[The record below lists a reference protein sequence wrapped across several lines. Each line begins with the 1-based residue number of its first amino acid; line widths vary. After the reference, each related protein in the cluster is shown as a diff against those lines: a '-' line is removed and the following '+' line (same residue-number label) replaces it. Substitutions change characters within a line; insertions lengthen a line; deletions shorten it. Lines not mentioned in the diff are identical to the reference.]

1 MRRRLSLLVSAAM
14 ALTLLA
20 FAIPLAIL
28 IRSIAADR
36 AIASANDDVRALS
49 TLVALNPDPQSVGQ
63 ALQETRRMTVFLP
76 GHRPI
81 GRAERTPAVQLA
93 QRDGSGI
100 TVRHPDG
107 TEIVV
112 AVIFAG
118 QGPAPSHTAVVRA
131 FVPNS
136 VLTKGVSKSWLIL
149 GALGLLLL
157 AVGILIANL
166 LVGTVTKPIS
176 ELARVS
182 HRLAAGGLEARA
194 SPAGPP
200 EVRELAFGLNH
211 LAGRI
216 RELIHQERESVAD
229 LSHRLRTPLTALRLE
244 LEGMG
249 SSADPDGR
257 LSQQVHVLEG
267 AVTSL
272 IEDAR
277 TRGTTVHGSC
287 DAAEL
292 TRQRAKFWS
301 VLAEDQGRPMR
312 LDLARGPLMVGVA
325 EPELGACLDAL
336 LGNVFAHTPQ
346 GAGFTI
352 SLRPRQ
358 CGGAVLTVHDEG
370 PGFAQSDPVRRG
382 ASGGGSTG
390 LGLDIARQTA
400 EASGGSLTIGAA
412 PGGHVGVEL
421 GPPSDAG
428 SDPAKP

>member
-1 MRRRLSLLVSAAM
+1 MRRHLSLLVSAAM

-28 IRSIAADR
+28 IRNVAADR
-36 AIASANDDVRALS
+36 AIAKANDDISVVS
-49 TLVALNPDPQSVGQ
+49 TLVAADPRPFMVREAVQIHGPS
-63 ALQETRRMTVFLP
+63 MTVFLP

-81 GRAERTPAVQLA
+81 GSAKRTPAVRLA
-93 QRDGSGI
+93 ERGSSI
-100 TVRHPDG
+100 TVADPGGRQ
-107 TEIVV
+107 ILV
-112 AVIFAG
+112 AV
-118 QGPAPSHTAVVRA
+118 QGIPGGNAVVRA

-136 VLTKGVSKSWLIL
+136 KLTKGVTRAWLTL
-149 GALGLLLL
+149 AALGLLLL
-157 AVGILIANL
+157 AVGIVIANL
-166 LVGTVTKPIS
+166 LVGAVTKPIT

-194 SPAGPP
+194 SPGGPL
-200 EVRELAFGLNH
+200 EVRELANGLNH

-249 SSADPDGR
+249 SSADPEGR
-257 LSQQVHVLEG
+257 LSQQVHALEG

-287 DAAEL
+287 DAAEV
-292 TRQRAKFWS
+292 TRQRAEFWS

-358 CGGAVLTVHDEG
+358 RGGAVLTVHDEG

>member
-14 ALTLLA
+14 ALMLLA

-28 IRSIAADR
+28 IRNIAADR

-49 TLVALNPDPQSVGQ
+49 AQVAAAPDPASVRDSLQSAGPH
-63 ALQETRRMTVFLP
+63 MTVFLP
-76 GHRPI
+76 GHKPI
-81 GRAERTPAVQLA
+81 GAPATRTPAVQLA
-93 QRDGSGI
+93 EREATSF
-100 TVRHPDG
+100 TVADPNGRQ
-107 TEIVV
+107 ILV
-112 AVIFAG
+112 AVQVG
-118 QGPAPSHTAVVRA
+118 NQQTATVVRA

-136 VLTKGVSKSWLIL
+136 ELSKGVAQSWLIL
-149 GALGLLLL
+149 GGLGLLLL
-157 AVGILIANL
+157 AVGIVIANL

-176 ELARVS
+176 DLAQVS

-194 SPAGPP
+194 SPGGPP
-200 EVRELAFGLNH
+200 EVRELAYGLNH

-249 SSADPDGR
+249 NSADPDGR
-257 LSQQVHVLEG
+257 LSQQVQALEA

-277 TRGTTVHGSC
+277 TRGSVEHGSC
-287 DAAEL
+287 DAAEVA
-292 TRQRAKFWS
+292 RQRAEFWS

-312 LDLARGPLMVGVA
+312 LDVATGPLMVGVA

-346 GAGFTI
+346 RTGFTI
-352 SLRPRQ
+352 ALHRRQ
-358 CGGAVLTVHDEG
+358 RGGGAVMTVLDDG
-370 PGFAQSDPVRRG
+370 PGFAHTDPVRRG
-382 ASGGGSTG
+382 LSGGGSTG

-400 EASGGSLTIGAA
+400 EASGGTLTIGAG
-412 PGGHVGVEL
+412 PGGHVVVEL
-421 GPPSDAG
+421 GPPADARSDTV
-428 SDPAKP
+428 KP

>member
-36 AIASANDDVRALS
+36 AIARANDDVRALS

-63 ALQETRRMTVFLP
+63 ALQQRRRMTVFLP

-93 QRDGSGI
+93 QLGSSI
-100 TVRHPDG
+100 TVDHPDG
-107 TEIVV
+107 TEILV

-118 QGPAPSHTAVVRA
+118 QGPQPSHTAVVRA

-136 VLTKGVSKSWLIL
+136 ELTRGVTKSWLIL
-149 GALGLLLL
+149 GCLGLLLL

-182 HRLAAGGLEARA
+182 HRLAAGGLETRA
-194 SPAGPP
+194 NPAGPP

-257 LSQQVHVLEG
+257 LSQQVHALEG

-277 TRGTTVHGSC
+277 TRGTTVHGNC
-287 DAAEL
+287 DAAEV
-292 TRQRAKFWS
+292 TRQRR
-301 VLAEDQGRPMR
+301 VLVRAGRR
-312 LDLARGPLMVGVA
+312 SGQADAARSRARP
-325 EPELGACLDAL
+325 
-336 LGNVFAHTPQ
+336 AH
-346 GAGFTI
+346 GR
-352 SLRPRQ
+352 S
-358 CGGAVLTVHDEG
+358 
-370 PGFAQSDPVRRG
+370 RR
-382 ASGGGSTG
+382 A
-390 LGLDIARQTA
+390 
-400 EASGGSLTIGAA
+400 
-412 PGGHVGVEL
+412 
-421 GPPSDAG
+421 
-428 SDPAKP
+428 

>member
-1 MRRRLSLLVSAAM
+1 M

-36 AIASANDDVRALS
+36 AIARANDDVRALS
-49 TLVALNPDPQSVGQ
+49 TLVALNPDPGSWRLNVEG
-63 ALQETRRMTVFLP
+63 MTVFLP
-76 GHRPI
+76 GQRPI
-81 GRAERTPAVQLA
+81 GSAERTPAVQLA
-93 QRDGSGI
+93 QRDGSSV
-100 TVRHPDG
+100 TVSHPDG

-118 QGPAPSHTAVVRA
+118 QGTPPSHTAVVRA
-131 FVPNS
+131 FVPDS

-149 GALGLLLL
+149 SGLGLLLL

-257 LSQQVHVLEG
+257 LSQQVHALEG

-277 TRGTTVHGSC
+277 TRGTTAHGSC
-287 DAAEL
+287 DAAEV
-292 TRQRAKFWS
+292 TRQRAEFWS

-312 LDLARGPLMVGVA
+312 LDLACGPLMVGVA
-325 EPELGACLDAL
+325 EPEREPAWMRYSATSSPTRRKAPASRFRYAA
-336 LGNVFAHTPQ
+336 NVA
-346 GAGFTI
+346 
-352 SLRPRQ
+352 
-358 CGGAVLTVHDEG
+358 
-370 PGFAQSDPVRRG
+370 
-382 ASGGGSTG
+382 
-390 LGLDIARQTA
+390 ARC
-400 EASGGSLTIGAA
+400 
-412 PGGHVGVEL
+412 
-421 GPPSDAG
+421 
-428 SDPAKP
+428 